1 MLLVLCQYFMTFGK
15 VEAEILRHMCQYVYI
30 IGRKMCFEQ
39 RAAIKF
45 CFKLGKTFTE
55 THQMMQQAYGN
66 DCLSRTQV
74 HEWYTRFKSGREEL
88 ADDERPGR
96 PREVVNEKNI
106 KIVSDFIK
114 KEPKSSLRYMESE
127 LHIDKD
133 SIHTILVN
141 HLGLRKVCARFVPHK
156 LKEEEKVLR
165 IQHSTDIIKEAK
177 KDRNF
182 LYSIVTGD
190 ETWCFQYSPETKR
203 QSSAWKHPDEPN
215 PKKIRQEKSKIKSM
229 LMLFYDS
236 KGIVHKEFV
245 PTGQTVNAVYYVDV
259 MKRLL
264 ARIRRKRPEY
274 RENGSWRLLHDN
286 APAHRSTLVTD
297 FLTKN
302 HILTVNHSPYS
313 PDLAPCDF
321 YLFGKLQTAMK
332 GKRFDDVKHI
342 QKATTDILKKIT
354 VEEMKKSFDELLNR
368 ANRCIA
374 AEGDY
379 FEDNK

>member
-1 MLLVLCQYFMTFGK
+1 MS
-15 VEAEILRHMCQYVYI
+15 
-30 IGRKMCFEQ
+30 FEQ

-55 THQMMQQAYGN
+55 THQMMQQAYDS
-66 DCLSRTQV
+66 DCLSRTHV
-74 HEWYTRFKSGREEL
+74 HDWYTRFKDGREDL
-88 ADDERPGR
+88 NDDERSGR
-96 PREVVNEKNI
+96 PRETVNEKNI

-114 KEPKSSLRYMESE
+114 KEPKSSLRYMATELNMNKESIR
-127 LHIDKD
+127 L
-133 SIHTILVN
+133 ILVN
-141 HLGLRKVCARFVPHK
+141 HLGLRKVCARFVPHT
-156 LKEEEKVLR
+156 LKEHEKALR
-165 IQHSTDIIKEAK
+165 IQHSRDIIKEAK
-177 KDRNF
+177 KDKNI

-190 ETWCFQYSPETKR
+190 ETWCFQYNPETKR
-203 QSSAWKHPDEPN
+203 QSSAWKHPSEPK
-215 PKKIRQEKSKIKSM
+215 PKKTRQEKSKIKSM
-229 LMLFYDS
+229 LTCFYDS

-245 PTGQTVNAVYYVDV
+245 PTGQTVNAVFYLGV

-264 ARIRRKRPEY
+264 ARIHRVRPEY

-313 PDLAPCDF
+313 PDLAPFDF

-332 GKRFDDVKHI
+332 GKRYDDVNHI
-342 QKATTDILKKIT
+342 QKASTNILKMIS
-354 VEEMKKSFDELLNR
+354 VEDSKKSFDMLETR
-368 ANRCIA
+368 ANQCIA
-374 AEGDY
+374 AEGEY